1 MTLMMVKVLAMI
13 LDLLEA
19 FLCLPRTFLIHAQLD
34 RLNPN
39 LGYWPTHVGRKGN
52 CAVCLA
58 VNRKR
63 GLPSVGNRHESR
75 IQCEYCNI
83 CLCCFWKKLFQ
94 VPHISGLLTITM
106 SAYYKPS
113 LENNAWL
120 SRNCCRIFAVATPT

>member
-19 FLCLPRTFLIHAQLD
+19 FLRTFLIHAQLD

-58 VNRKR
+58 VNRRR

-83 CLCCFWKKLFQ
+83 YLC
-94 VPHISGLLTITM
+94 VSSG
-106 SAYYKPS
+106 
-113 LENNAWL
+113 
-120 SRNCCRIFAVATPT
+120 RNCFKKYDTLVDFLQ

>member
-19 FLCLPRTFLIHAQLD
+19 FLCLPWTFLIHAQLD
-34 RLNPN
+34 RLNPH
-39 LGYWPTHVGRKGN
+39 WPTHVGRKGN

-58 VNRKR
+58 VNRR

-83 CLCCFWKKLFQ
+83 YLC
-94 VPHISGLLTITM
+94 VASG
-106 SAYYKPS
+106 
-113 LENNAWL
+113 
-120 SRNCCRIFAVATPT
+120 RNCLKKYHTLVDFLQ

>member
-19 FLCLPRTFLIHAQLD
+19 FLCLPGTFLIHAQLD

-39 LGYWPTHVGRKGN
+39 LGYWPTHVGWKGN

-58 VNRKR
+58 VNRRR
-63 GLPSVGNRHESR
+63 GLPSVGNHHESR

-83 CLCCFWKKLFQ
+83 YLCVSSVLRSTT
-94 VPHISGLLTITM
+94 H
-106 SAYYKPS
+106 
-113 LENNAWL
+113 
-120 SRNCCRIFAVATPT
+120 

>member
-19 FLCLPRTFLIHAQLD
+19 FLCLPRTCLIHAQLD

-39 LGYWPTHVGRKGN
+39 LGYWPTRVGRKCN

-58 VNRKR
+58 VNRRR
-63 GLPSVGNRHESR
+63 GLPSVGNCHESR

-83 CLCCFWKKLFQ
+83 YLC
-94 VPHISGLLTITM
+94 VASG
-106 SAYYKPS
+106 
-113 LENNAWL
+113 
-120 SRNCCRIFAVATPT
+120 RNCFKKYHTLVDFLQ